1 MAALQ
6 LLKRFAVREVRFL
19 YELEEG
25 YPYVVVAVDRIT
37 IGRHRW
43 SILHTQ
49 RDESIL
55 KVIIENDV
63 FTAMEELLVCV
74 GVIQSVLIYTGLNT
88 VGRSTY
94 RILSYDT
101 VVGQLN
107 EK

>member
-6 LLKRFAVREVRFL
+6 LLRRLAVWEVRL
-19 YELEEG
+19 LHELEEG
-25 YPYVVVAVDRIT
+25 YHYVIFAVDRIT

-43 SILHTQ
+43 SLLHTQ
-49 RDESIL
+49 MDESIF

-63 FTAMEELLVCV
+63 FTAAEELLVCV
-74 GVIQSVLIYTGLNT
+74 GVIQSVLFYTGLNT

-107 EK
+107 